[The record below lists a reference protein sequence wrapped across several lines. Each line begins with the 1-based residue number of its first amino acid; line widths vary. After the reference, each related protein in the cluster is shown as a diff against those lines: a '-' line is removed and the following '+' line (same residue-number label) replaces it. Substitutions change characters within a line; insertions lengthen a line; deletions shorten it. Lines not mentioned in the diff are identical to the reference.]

1 MSLFDKFFYQLE
13 ENDVAEAQSA
23 LFVLTL
29 QDRIESEPKL
39 SLQKNSSK
47 CNDQFNSAEMG
58 TLNCNSTNFQNIR
71 QINMCEICVRLD
83 QKTKKYGLKKPKIYI
98 VG

>member
-39 SLQKNSSK
+39 SLQKNRQNAMINSILLK
-47 CNDQFNSAEMG
+47 CA
-58 TLNCNSTNFQNIR
+58 L
-71 QINMCEICVRLD
+71 
-83 QKTKKYGLKKPKIYI
+83 
-98 VG
+98 